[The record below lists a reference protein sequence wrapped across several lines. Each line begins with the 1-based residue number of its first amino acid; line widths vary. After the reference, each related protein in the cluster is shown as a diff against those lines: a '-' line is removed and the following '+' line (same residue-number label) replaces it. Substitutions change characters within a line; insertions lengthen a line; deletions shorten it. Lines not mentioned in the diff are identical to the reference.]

1 MILIYRIFNCSNLS
15 DMKMLRL
22 PFLILTFTLLCGHLH
37 AKTDDAA
44 KSNTFLITDYGAV
57 GDGDTLN
64 TIAIQKAI
72 DACVASGGGKVVIP
86 SGRFLS
92 GTILLKSNVE
102 IHFEHNSVLLASTN
116 VVDFPLQPMPKYR
129 SHKDQLGGF
138 NALIYAEGQE
148 NIALTGSG
156 TIDGQGTLHTPMPNP
171 VAGDIDGRPRNI
183 LLISCKNIKIDGLR
197 MLNAPIWN
205 QHYLDCED
213 LFINNIYVYN
223 HGSRNN
229 DGIDIDGCRR
239 VVLSSSIIDSDDD
252 AIVLKSTGAA
262 ACEDIVITN
271 CVVSSFC
278 NAIKA
283 GTETTGGF
291 KNVSISNCVIRPSK
305 EKGRPIWD
313 TPRIGVSGLSL
324 MIVDGGTL
332 EGFTV
337 NNLTI
342 EGTESP
348 IYIRLG
354 NRARPHTAGA
364 VVTRVGEVK
373 NISISNVVAYDTG
386 TWGSSI
392 TGILGHP
399 IKNVSLSNIQ
409 LFSKGGLKMGDFN
422 TAVNEDENGYPH
434 AITYGNL
441 PSHALFIRHAE
452 NISIDNI
459 NIATERPDVRF
470 PIVVDDVKGLQIK
483 NTIWQGAD
491 GTKPFVKG
499 NSVRDHSVEAPL
511 GWTEGEFFDL
521 IDD

>member
-1 MILIYRIFNCSNLS
+1 MGIIRFGL
-15 DMKMLRL
+15 
-22 PFLILTFTLLCGHLH
+22 FLFTLMLLNCT
-37 AKTDDAA
+37 AYSKTNNSL
-44 KSNTFLITDYGAV
+44 KSGPFLITDYGAV
-57 GDGDTLN
+57 GDGETLN
-64 TIAIQKAI
+64 TKAIQKAI

-86 SGRFLS
+86 SGIFLS
-92 GTILLKSNVE
+92 GTILLKSDVE
-102 IHFEHNSVLLASTN
+102 IHFEHNSLLLASTN

-138 NALIYAEGQE
+138 NALIYAEGE
-148 NIALTGSG
+148 KNIRLTGSG

-213 LFINNIYVYN
+213 LFINNVYVYN

-239 VVLSSSIIDSDDD
+239 VVLSNSIIDSDDD

-271 CVVSSFC
+271 CVISSFC

-305 EKGRPIWD
+305 EKGKPIWD
-313 TPRIGVSGLSL
+313 TPRRGVSGLSL

-332 EGFTV
+332 EGFTLK
-337 NNLTI
+337 NLTI

-364 VVTRVGEVK
+364 MVNKVGEVK

-392 TGILGHP
+392 TGLIGHP
-399 IKNVSLSNIQ
+399 IKNISLSNIQ
-409 LFSKGGLKMGDFN
+409 LFSKGGLRMGDFS
-422 TAVNEDENGYPH
+422 TTVNEDEKGYPH

-441 PSHALFIRHAE
+441 PSHTLYIRHAE

-459 NIATERPDVRF
+459 NIKTENPDVRF
-470 PIVVDDVKGLQIK
+470 PIIADDVKGLQIK
-483 NTIWQGAD
+483 NTIWLGAD
-491 GTKPFVKG
+491 GTKPFLKG
-499 NSVRDHSVEAPL
+499 SSVRNHSVEAPL

>member
-1 MILIYRIFNCSNLS
+1 MKIARFGIIFLVFSLIYCNTYGNS
-15 DMKMLRL
+15 DH
-22 PFLILTFTLLCGHLH
+22 PFKNGVF
-37 AKTDDAA
+37 
-44 KSNTFLITDYGAV
+44 FITDYGAI
-57 GDGDTLN
+57 GDGETLN
-64 TIAIQKAI
+64 TNSIQKAI
-72 DACVASGGGKVVIP
+72 DACATSGGGKVIIP
-86 SGRFLS
+86 SGTFRS

-102 IHFEHNSVLLASTN
+102 IHFEHNSILLSSTN
-116 VVDFPLQPMPKYR
+116 VADFPLQPIPKYR

-156 TIDGQGTLHTPMPNP
+156 TIDGQGPLHKPMPNP

-183 LLISCKNIKIDGLR
+183 LLISCKNIKIEGLR

-213 LFINNIYVYN
+213 VFINNIYVYS
-223 HGSRNN
+223 HGGRNN

-239 VVLSSSIIDSDDD
+239 VVLSNSIIDSDDD
-252 AIVLKSTGAA
+252 GIVLKSTGAA
-262 ACEDIVITN
+262 PCEDIVITN

-291 KNVSISNCVIRPSK
+291 KNVSISNCVIKPSK
-305 EKGRPIWD
+305 EKGKPIWD

-332 EGFTV
+332 EAFTV
-337 NNLTI
+337 NNLI
-342 EGTESP
+342 IQGTESP

-354 NRARPHTAGA
+354 NRARPHTPGA
-364 VVTRVGEVK
+364 VVDKIGEVK

-392 TGILGHP
+392 TGLEGHP
-399 IKNVSLSNIQ
+399 IKNISLSNIR

-422 TAVNEDENGYPH
+422 TTVEEDEKGYPH
-434 AITYGNL
+434 AVTYGNL
-441 PSHALFIRHAE
+441 PSHSLFIRHAE
-452 NISIDNI
+452 GISIDNL
-459 NIATERPDVRF
+459 NMSTEMPDARF
-470 PIVVDDVKGLQIK
+470 PIIVDDVKGLQIK
-483 NTIWQGAD
+483 NAQWQNAD
-491 GTKPFVKG
+491 GTKPMVKG
-499 NSVRDHSVEAPL
+499 KAVRNHDVDAPL
-511 GWTEGEFFDL
+511 GWKKEEGFFDL

>member
-1 MILIYRIFNCSNLS
+1 MYKITLFVFFVFSSCTTIVYADYDDTTKNKVFN
-15 DMKMLRL
+15 
-22 PFLILTFTLLCGHLH
+22 
-37 AKTDDAA
+37 
-44 KSNTFLITDYGAV
+44 ITDYGAIS
-57 GDGDTLN
+57 DGLTLN
-64 TIAIQKAI
+64 TKAIQKAV
-72 DACVASGGGKVVIP
+72 DACASSGGGKVLIP
-86 SGRFLS
+86 SGIFKS

-116 VVDFPLQPMPKYR
+116 VSDFPLQPIPKYR

-138 NALIYAEGQE
+138 NALIYAEGQH

-156 TIDGQGTLHTPMPNP
+156 TINGQGPLHTPMPNP

-183 LLISCKNIKIDGLR
+183 LFISCKNIKVDGLR

-213 LFINNIYVYN
+213 LIVTNIYVYS

-239 VVLSSSIIDSDDD
+239 VVLSNSIIDSDDD
-252 AIVLKSTGAA
+252 AIVLKSTGSA

-271 CVVSSFC
+271 CIVSSFC

-291 KNVSISNCVIRPSK
+291 KNVSISNCIIRPSK
-305 EKGRPIWD
+305 EKGKPIWD

-324 MIVDGGTL
+324 MIVDGGKL

-354 NRARPHTAGA
+354 NRARAHTPGET
-364 VVTRVGEVK
+364 VNTIGEVK
-373 NISISNVVAYDTG
+373 NISISNVLAYNTG

-392 TGILGHP
+392 TGLKGHP
-399 IKNVSLSNIQ
+399 IKNISLNNIQ
-409 LFSKGGLKMGDFN
+409 LFSRGGLKVGDYSA
-422 TAVNEDENGYPH
+422 TVEEDEKGYPH

-441 PSHALFIRHAE
+441 PSHSLYVRHAE
-452 NISIDNI
+452 NISVHHIHMD
-459 NIATERPDVRF
+459 TEVADERI
-470 PIVVDDVKGLQIK
+470 PIIVEDVKGLRIK
-483 NTIWQGAD
+483 NIQWNDSDT
-491 GTKPFVKG
+491 TKPMVKG
-499 NSVRDHSVEAPL
+499 RDIRNHNIEAPL
-511 GWTEGEFFDL
+511 GWGNGKFLDL
-521 IDD
+521 VND

>member
-1 MILIYRIFNCSNLS
+1 
-15 DMKMLRL
+15 MKLAQFS
-22 PFLILTFTLLCGHLH
+22 FLVLTLGLLCYPAYG
-37 AKTDDAA
+37 KVDDTL
-44 KSNTFLITDYGAV
+44 KNGNFLITDYGAK
-57 GDGDTLN
+57 GDGVTLN
-64 TIAIQKAI
+64 TESIQKTI
-72 DACVASGGGKVVIP
+72 DACVASGGGKVIIP
-86 SGRFLS
+86 SGTFRS

-102 IHFEHNSVLLASTN
+102 LHFEHNSILLASTD

-138 NALIYAEGQE
+138 NALSYAEGQQ

-156 TIDGQGTLHTPMPNP
+156 TIDGQGPLHTPLPDP

-183 LLISCKNIKIDGLR
+183 LLISCKNIKIEGLR

-213 LFINNIYVYN
+213 LFINNIYVYS

-239 VVLSSSIIDSDDD
+239 VVLSNSIIDSDDD

-291 KNVSISNCVIRPSK
+291 KNIAISNCVIRPSK
-305 EKGRPIWD
+305 EKGKPIWD

-332 EGFTV
+332 EAFTV
-337 NNLTI
+337 NNLI
-342 EGTESP
+342 IQGTESP

-354 NRARPHTAGA
+354 NRARPHTPGA
-364 VVTRVGEVK
+364 KVNNIGEVK

-392 TGILGHP
+392 TGLEGYP
-399 IKNVSLSNIQ
+399 IKNVALSNIQ
-409 LFSKGGLKMGDFN
+409 IRSKGGLAAGDFS
-422 TAVNEDENGYPH
+422 TSVEEDEKGYPH
-434 AITYGNL
+434 AVTYGNL
-441 PSHALFIRHAE
+441 PSNTLFIRHAE
-452 NISIDNI
+452 GISIDNL
-459 NIATERPDVRF
+459 NIGTEAPDARF
-470 PIVVDDVKGLQIK
+470 PIIVDDVDGLQIK
-483 NTIWQGAD
+483 NVQWQGAD
-491 GTKPFVKG
+491 GTKPMIKG
-499 NSVRDHSVEAPL
+499 KAIRNHKVEAPI
-511 GWTEGEFFDL
+511 GWTEGDFFDL
-521 IDD
+521 MGE

>member
-1 MILIYRIFNCSNLS
+1 MKIFRFSLFIFFLS
-15 DMKMLRL
+15 IVYNNAYASVDCL
-22 PFLILTFTLLCGHLH
+22 PEN
-37 AKTDDAA
+37 
-44 KSNTFLITDYGAV
+44 SRYSITDFGAI
-57 GDGDTLN
+57 GDGKTLN
-64 TIAIQKAI
+64 TKFIQKAI
-72 DACVASGGGKVVIP
+72 DACVSNGGGTVIIP
-86 SGRFLS
+86 SGIFKS

-102 IHFEHNSVLLASTN
+102 LHFEHNAVLLSSTN
-116 VVDFPLQPMPKYR
+116 VADFPLQPMPKYR

-148 NIALTGSG
+148 NIALTGNG
-156 TIDGQGTLHTPMPNP
+156 TIDGQGPLHTPMPNP
-171 VAGDIDGRPRNI
+171 YAGDVDGRPRNI

-197 MLNAPIWN
+197 MLNAAIWN

-213 LFINNIYVYN
+213 LFITNTYVYS

-239 VVLSSSIIDSDDD
+239 VVLSNSIIDSDDD
-252 AIVLKSTGAA
+252 GIVLKSTGAA

-291 KNVSISNCVIRPSK
+291 KNVTISNCVVKPSK
-305 EKGRPIWD
+305 EIGKPIWD

-342 EGTESP
+342 QGTESP

-354 NRARPHTAGA
+354 NRARPHTPGA
-364 VVTRVGEVK
+364 VVNNIGEVK
-373 NISISNVVAYDTG
+373 NISISNVVAYDAG

-392 TGILGHP
+392 TGLEGYP
-399 IKNVSLSNIQ
+399 IKNVSLNNIQ
-409 LFSKGGLKMGDFN
+409 LFSKGGLQMGDFSR
-422 TAVNEDENGYPH
+422 TVEEDEKGYPH

-441 PSHALFIRHAE
+441 PSNAFFIRHAE
-452 NISIDNI
+452 GISIDNLTI
-459 NIATERPDVRF
+459 GTENPDSRF
-470 PIVVDDVKGLQIK
+470 PIIVDDVKGLQVK
-483 NTIWQGAD
+483 NVMWKDAD
-491 GTKPFVKG
+491 GTKPMVKG
-499 NSVRDHSVEAPL
+499 KAISNHSITAPL
-511 GWTEGEFFDL
+511 GWSEGEYLQLLDE
-521 IDD
+521 